1 MADLSPERRLGMANL
16 LENPYKAQRRSLN
29 LVESKEALRHS
40 DVGHSEVETL
50 RKPDD
55 MRSGE

>member
-1 MADLSPERRLGMANL
+1 MANL
-16 LENPYKAQRRSLN
+16 VENSSKGRRRSLN

-40 DVGHSEVETL
+40 DVNHSEVETA
-50 RKPDD
+50 KEPDD

>member
-1 MADLSPERRLGMANL
+1 MANL